1 MTKRALDEALDERR
15 EAAEAV
21 KRRRQHYG
29 AVAARV
35 PCLVPWCERCGHE
48 YDWHFVDDSPV
59 LEALDVAKRRAA
71 K

>member
-1 MTKRALDEALDERR
+1 MVTRELAAALDERR

-48 YDWHFVDDSPV
+48 YDWHYVDDSPV
-59 LEALDVAKRRAA
+59 LEWLRDGARR
-71 K
+71 